1 MNLTIPDMLANG
13 KDEPDILIRKI
24 LEIIRNFIK
33 KLQESS
39 ERLIKEETEQFQLT
53 GESNQTIA
61 LDLVLIL
68 RQFEIS

>member
-1 MNLTIPDMLANG
+1 LTIPGMLANG

-39 ERLIKEETEQFQLT
+39 ERLIKKGTEQFST
-53 GESNQTIA
+53 EW
-61 LDLVLIL
+61 
-68 RQFEIS
+68 

>member
-39 ERLIKEETEQFQLT
+39 ERLIKEETEQSQLT
-53 GESNQTIA
+53 GESN
-61 LDLVLIL
+61 
-68 RQFEIS
+68 